1 VKVVSQVML
10 NNNSKEELE
19 KVMEKVLEE
28 LRKYGVNY
36 FYLDNRNELLIKG
49 DVLALSDNYAFIA
62 YDEDLWG
69 WHYDVI
75 LERKP
80 DSVILRVTNR
90 ESSPHIGKEIVIP
103 VPAKKIYYAKPYL
116 RIEFQS

>member
-1 VKVVSQVML
+1 ML

-69 WHYDVI
+69 
-75 LERKP
+75 
-80 DSVILRVTNR
+80 
-90 ESSPHIGKEIVIP
+90 
-103 VPAKKIYYAKPYL
+103 
-116 RIEFQS
+116 

>member
-1 VKVVSQVML
+1 
-10 NNNSKEELE
+10 
-19 KVMEKVLEE
+19 MEKVLEE

-69 WHYDVI
+69 
-75 LERKP
+75 
-80 DSVILRVTNR
+80 
-90 ESSPHIGKEIVIP
+90 
-103 VPAKKIYYAKPYL
+103 
-116 RIEFQS
+116 